1 MQFLARPPTILC
13 VDDDPNALAIRK
25 MLFQNA
31 GYTVHAAIDGATA
44 LKLFTSKDFDL
55 VISDHLLPGQSG
67 AELARQMKL
76 LKPKVPIALLSAV
89 RDLPDGMEIADAFM
103 SKTDGPAQL
112 LERVAALLKQSSETH
127 GEEAASRSLHEHV
140 CDFRR
145 GDHVCFVYS
154 NKTEQME
161 AIVPWIQQ
169 GLRRGEKCDYI
180 TDHNTASHVKREL
193 AQDGVEVERECE
205 RGALTFATKHETYLL
220 GGRFEPQEMISSLQD
235 RVDDCQRSGFSGF
248 RLAGEMTW
256 ALGPEPGCDR
266 LNEYEA
272 LLDDFFQKNQALALC
287 QYSAAHFS
295 PSLVTD
301 VATAHRLR
309 IIKAKTGNNRWNLR
323 VRHQDFFAD
332 IFEDADRTRFQY
344 CVQRDGSREIVELGA
359 ESNLKE
365 TRISVEACLRLL
377 ARAS

>member
-1 MQFLARPPTILC
+1 
-13 VDDDPNALAIRK
+13 

-31 GYTVHAAIDGATA
+31 GYTVLAAMDGATA

-89 RDLPDGMEIADAFM
+89 RDLADGMEMADTFI
-103 SKTDGPAQL
+103 SKTEGPAQL
-112 LERVAALLKQSSETH
+112 LERVAALLKTSFEPPS
-127 GEEAASRSLHEHV
+127 EEAASRSLHEHV

-145 GDHVCFVYS
+145 NDHVCFAYS
-154 NKTEQME
+154 NKDEQMQ
-161 AIVPWIQQ
+161 AVVPWIRQ

-180 TDHNTASHVKREL
+180 TDHNTESHVKREL

-205 RGALTFATKHETYLL
+205 RGALTFATKRETYLL
-220 GGRFEPQEMISSLQD
+220 AGRFEPQEMISFLQD

-248 RLAGEMTW
+248 RMAGEMTW

-266 LNEYEA
+266 LIEYET
-272 LLDDFFQKNQALALC
+272 LLDDFFQKNHALALC
-287 QYSAAHFS
+287 QYSLAHFS

-309 IIKAKTGNNRWNLR
+309 IVKAKTGNNRWNLR
-323 VRHQDFFAD
+323 VRHKDFFAD
-332 IFEDADRTRFQY
+332 IFEDGDRTRFQY